1 MKQKSRSDLG
11 SDIVVRIKA
20 MIFSGELSPGQQIRQ
35 EEFALRFG
43 ISRTPLLHALQVLKS
58 EMLVESY
65 PNRGMFVRTIS
76 LEELKDIFEYR
87 EAIETMACRLA
98 SRRIMPGDIKQL
110 RDLFKPF
117 LEKPELANIREYKKA
132 DQQFHQSIINHSGN
146 TILPHMVMLGNVL
159 LVAYQKGLIRP
170 PVETLPEHLAII
182 GALQDRDPRKAEK
195 LMRSHL
201 RKSIKLIYKTI
212 QKESTLLTRN
222 QLSSRFSNNH

>member
-11 SDIVVRIKA
+11 SDIVARIKA

-35 EEFALRFG
+35 EEFAKQFG

-65 PNRGMFVRTIS
+65 PNRGTFVRTLS

-98 SRRIMPGDIKQL
+98 SQRIMPGDIKQL

-132 DQQFHQSIINHSGN
+132 DQQFHQLIINHSGN

-182 GALQDRDPRKAEK
+182 EALQNRDPRKAEK
-195 LMRSHL
+195 RMRSHL
-201 RKSIKLIYKTI
+201 RKSIRLIYKTI
-212 QKESTLLTRN
+212 RKESTLITLR
-222 QLSSRFSNNH
+222 Q

>member
-11 SDIVVRIKA
+11 SDIVARIKA
-20 MIFSGELSPGQQIRQ
+20 MIFSGELLPGQQIRQ
-35 EEFALRFG
+35 EEFAQQFG

-65 PNRGMFVRTIS
+65 PNRGTFVRTIS

-87 EAIETMACRLA
+87 EAIEAMACRLA
-98 SRRIMPGDIKQL
+98 SQRIRPRDIKQL

-117 LEKPELANIREYKKA
+117 FKKPELTNLREYKKA
-132 DQQFHQSIINHSGN
+132 DQQFHRSLINHSGN
-146 TILPHMVMLGNVL
+146 TILPRMVMLGNIL

-182 GALQDRDPRKAEK
+182 EALQDRDPRKAEK
-195 LMRSHL
+195 RMRSHL
-201 RKSIKLIYKTI
+201 QKSVKLMYKTI
-212 QKESTLLTRN
+212 QKESTLTTL
-222 QLSSRFSNNH
+222 QQ